1 MTNDDPLV
9 MYLIVR
15 ESLNMGAGK
24 VGAQCGHAVQL
35 IMLEWINMQKLVAS
49 RMISDS
55 INRKID
61 VPCANDKQVENY
73 NKFNDW
79 VDRKTNGSFRKVVLR
94 AKDKEWEKIKNELDH
109 VIVVDAGLTE
119 VAAGSETVIALWP
132 MRKSERPP
140 LIKRLQVL

>member
-1 MTNDDPLV
+1 MDDNDPLV

-35 IMLEWINMQKLVAS
+35 IMLEWMKLHKLALAES
-49 RMISDS
+49 GL
-55 INRKID
+55 NEKEKI
-61 VPCANDKQVENY
+61 QY
-73 NKFNDW
+73 TKFNDW

-109 VIVVDAGLTE
+109 VLVTDAGLTE
-119 VAAGSETVIALWP
+119 VAAGSETVMALWP
-132 MRKSERPP
+132 MKKSERPP
-140 LIKRLQVL
+140 MIKRLQIL